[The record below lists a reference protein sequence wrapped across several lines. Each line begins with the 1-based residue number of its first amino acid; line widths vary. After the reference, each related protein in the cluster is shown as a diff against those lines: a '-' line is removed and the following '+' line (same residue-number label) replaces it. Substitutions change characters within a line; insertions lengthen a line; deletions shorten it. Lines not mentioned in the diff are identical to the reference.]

1 MKKIHK
7 HNRKIQ
13 NSGYSHHGASRAR
26 SSLLSWQSSS
36 KSPHEDISQNVKL
49 LRERSRDLYAGGGPL
64 GRGAIDRLALNV
76 VGSGLKL
83 NVKIDADLLNMDD
96 KYSREWAAKL
106 EAEFDYWASS
116 KNASFT
122 GEFNFYELQ
131 ALAFRSILLD
141 GECLAVLT
149 DKRTNSLYDLSVM
162 LIEADRLKTPDFF
175 VNGKIIDEGVEP
187 DDYGS
192 PVAYWITNRHPES
205 EYYNQPVLKYE
216 RIAIHGE
223 NSGRRNIL
231 HLFNPERIN
240 QHRGVPF
247 LAPVIESL
255 KQLGRYT
262 DAELMA
268 AVVGGM
274 YALFFEHE
282 PRDSDSLLGE
292 DYATE
297 QGYGEVPGL
306 EGISLAQMNGAIM
319 DLPEGVKPSSVAPNR
334 PNTSFQAFVEALVRQ
349 IGGCLGIPSELLFL
363 HFTASYSASRGA
375 LLEAWKL
382 FRYWREWFAMN
393 FCQPVYEEFFT
404 EAVIKGRV
412 QAPYYND
419 KIKRQYYMWASWTGP
434 SQGQLDP
441 VKEVTA
447 AVQRVQNGFS
457 TYQRETGELTGE
469 DFDLNVKALKREK
482 ELLRQIQDKQDLDE

>member
-1 MKKIHK
+1 MKK
-7 HNRKIQ
+7 RKIT
-13 NSGYSHHGASRAR
+13 NSGYSHHGASRNKP
-26 SSLLSWQSSS
+26 SLMQWISSS

-64 GRGAIDRLALNV
+64 GRGAIDRLALNSI
-76 VGSGLKL
+76 GSGLKL
-83 NVKIDADLLNMDD
+83 NVRIDGELLGFTDEAEAR
-96 KYSREWAAKL
+96 KWSAKV

-116 KNASFT
+116 KNASYT

-131 ALAFRSILLD
+131 ALAFKAILLD
-141 GECLAVLT
+141 GECLALLT
-149 DKRTNSLYDLSVM
+149 DAKTSSNYDLSVM
-162 LIEADRLKTPDFF
+162 LIEADRLQTPTFLY
-175 VNGKIIDEGVEP
+175 GSKMIDEGVELDETGRP
-187 DDYGS
+187 I
-192 PVAYWITNRHPES
+192 AYYIANRNPYAELP
-205 EYYNQPVLKYE
+205 NQPLIKFT
-216 RIAIHGE
+216 RIPVNGE
-223 NSGRRNIL
+223 NSGRRNLL

-247 LAPVIESL
+247 LSPVIESL

-268 AVVGGM
+268 AVIGGM

-282 PRDSDSLLGE
+282 PRESDSLMEE
-292 DYATE
+292 DYASE
-297 QGYGEVPGL
+297 EGYGEVPGL

-334 PNTSFQAFVEALVRQ
+334 PNSSFQAFVEALVRQ

-382 FRYWREWFAMN
+382 FRYWREWFSVN

-404 EAVIKGRV
+404 EAVLKGKIS
-412 QAPYYND
+412 APGYFSD
-419 KIKRQYYMWASWTGP
+419 DMRRKLFTWASWTGP

-441 VKEVTA
+441 VKEVNA
-447 AVQRVQNGFS
+447 SILRVENGFS

-469 DFDLNVKALKREK
+469 DFDLNVKALMRER
-482 ELLRQIQDKQDLDE
+482 EILRQVQPLDQQGASD

>member
-1 MKKIHK
+1 MKQAK
-7 HNRKIQ
+7 RKIK
-13 NSGYSHHGASRAR
+13 NSGYSHHGASRNHT
-26 SSLLSWQSSS
+26 SLLKWTSSS
-36 KSPHEDISQNVKL
+36 KSPHEDISENVSL

-64 GRGAIDRLALNV
+64 GRGAIDRIALNS

-83 NVKIDADLLNMDD
+83 NVKIDAEMLGMSELQA
-96 KYSREWAAKL
+96 RTWASSV
-106 EAEFDYWASS
+106 EAEFDYWANS
-116 KNASFT
+116 KGASFT
-122 GEFNFYELQ
+122 GEFSFYELQ
-131 ALAFRSILLD
+131 ALAFKSILLD
-141 GECLAVLT
+141 GECLALLT
-149 DKRTNSLYDLSVM
+149 DKKRNSNYRLSVM
-162 LIEADRLKTPDFF
+162 LIEAERLITPPFLSR
-175 VNGKIIDEGVEP
+175 NTMIDEGVEL
-187 DDYGS
+187 DQTGS
-192 PVAYWITNRHPES
+192 PIAYHIANRNPNAELI
-205 EYYNQPVLKYE
+205 NQQILTYE
-216 RIAIHGE
+216 RVPIKGE

-268 AVVGGM
+268 AVIGGM

-282 PRDSDSLLGE
+282 PRDSDSLIE
-292 DYATE
+292 EEYASE
-297 QGYGEVPGL
+297 EGYGEMQGL
-306 EGISLAQMNGAIM
+306 EGISLMQMNGAIM

-334 PNTSFQAFVEALVRQ
+334 PNTSFNAFVQSLAMQ

-382 FRYWREWFAMN
+382 FRYWREWFASN

-404 EAVIKGRV
+404 EAVISGRI
-412 QAPYYND
+412 QAPGYFQDDMKQKLYT
-419 KIKRQYYMWASWTGP
+419 WASWTGP

-441 VKEVTA
+441 VKEVNA
-447 AVQRVQNGFS
+447 AVLRVQHGFS

-482 ELLRQIQDKQDLDE
+482 EIMKGLIQE